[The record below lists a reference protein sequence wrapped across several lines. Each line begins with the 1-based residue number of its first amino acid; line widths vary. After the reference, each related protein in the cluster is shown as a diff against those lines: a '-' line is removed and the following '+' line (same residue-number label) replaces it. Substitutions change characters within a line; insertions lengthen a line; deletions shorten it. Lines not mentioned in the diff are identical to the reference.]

1 MMPVVIDYSERMDVP
16 VDNSIMK
23 SIHVLGELRSL
34 AGGASARELA
44 SLAGLPRSTVQRI
57 LTTLTVTG
65 MVIQDPSTQKYK
77 IGPRAL
83 LIGLGYNSGL
93 TLISEARP
101 EMIALRDL
109 TSETVGLSVAVDDTR
124 VFLEEVQ
131 STEELRFAPELGK
144 TYPLWSGA
152 NGRVLMSGLRAERV
166 EEVLASRHLDGAV
179 EHALSTQEI
188 RDRLAD
194 FRQSGYAMAFN
205 EAIANVN
212 SVAMPIRDASGDVA
226 AALSISGPSQRFHGE
241 KMTAALDP
249 LARAAANITVRLGGV
264 PRGAEERRGHTAKI

>member
-1 MMPVVIDYSERMDVP
+1 MDAP

-23 SIHVLGELRSL
+23 SIHVLGELRAL
-34 AGGASARELA
+34 PGGASARELA

-101 EMIALRDL
+101 EMIALRDR

-152 NGRVLMSGLRAERV
+152 NGRVLMSGLSAERV
-166 EEVLASRHLDGAV
+166 EEVLASRHHDGAV

-188 RDRLAD
+188 RDRLTE
-194 FRQSGYAMAFN
+194 FRERGYAMAFN

-226 AALSISGPSQRFHGE
+226 AALSISGPSQRFTTE
-241 KMTAALDP
+241 KMTEALHPLSVAAE
-249 LARAAANITVRLGGV
+249 NITARLGGV
-264 PRGAEERRGHTAKI
+264 PRRSAEGRAFVQPI